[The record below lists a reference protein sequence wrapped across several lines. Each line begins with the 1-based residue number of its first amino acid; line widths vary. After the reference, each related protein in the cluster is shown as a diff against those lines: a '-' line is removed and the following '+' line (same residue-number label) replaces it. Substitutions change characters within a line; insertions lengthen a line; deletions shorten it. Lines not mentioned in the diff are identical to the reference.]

1 MDNAETEKSEEAR
14 ESQATAIVRLAMES
28 RVELWHTPAGD
39 GYITILVDGHR
50 EHHPLNSRGA
60 KDYLARL
67 PYVDTGKAPN
77 PTALQAAIATLSG
90 TCRFDGEEHDVHV
103 RVAHGDDGA
112 IYLDLVDRAWRVI
125 EVTSSGW
132 RIITNPPVKFRRT
145 RGMLPLPAPVQGGSI
160 DELRPFI
167 NVASDADFCLMVSWQ
182 IQALKPT
189 GPYPILVLIAEQGA
203 AKTTVVRVLRRLC
216 DPNKS
221 DARRPPRNTE
231 DLMISAT
238 NAHVVAFDNLSRLSE
253 DLSDSLAVLAT
264 GGGFSVR
271 RLYENGE
278 EHIFNAQRPII
289 LNGISQ
295 VATRGDLL
303 DRAVAMTLPPIP
315 DAKRK
320 DETTFWCEFEEAQP
334 RILGALLDAV
344 ACGLRCLDDVHIE
357 NKPRMADFALWA
369 VAAEAA
375 CPWPEGMFL
384 DAYMRNRQ
392 GAVEATL
399 DGDPVADVVRAI
411 ATTPPWTG
419 TATELLAEL
428 NVRIPDHITKQK
440 GWFTR
445 GRQVSDA
452 PRRLAPALRRVGVD
466 VDFTRQ
472 AHTGRRTIT
481 LQMKKRGSSASPSSP
496 ASPGPVLQAQTG
508 DAQGDD
514 GDDASPCASPENPS
528 VYGVGDAGDEGD
540 AQKHNF
546 PARPPEEDDEWTAA

>member
-1 MDNAETEKSEEAR
+1 MGNAEKEKVEER
-14 ESQATAIVRLAMES
+14 ESQATAIVRLATES

-39 GYITILVDGHR
+39 GYITILVDGHH

-60 KDYLARL
+60 KDYLTWL
-67 PYVDTGKAPN
+67 YYVDSGTAPN
-77 PTALQAAIATLSG
+77 PTAMQAAIATLSG

-112 IYLDLVDRAWRVI
+112 IYLDLVDRAWRAI
-125 EVTSSGW
+125 EVTPAGW
-132 RIITNPPVKFRRT
+132 RIITKPPVRFRHT
-145 RGMLPLPAPVQGGSI
+145 SGMRPLPEPTTGGSI
-160 DELRPFI
+160 AELRRFV
-167 NVASDADFCLMVSWQ
+167 NVASDADFCLMVAWQ

-203 AKTTVVRVLRRLC
+203 AKTTALRVLRRLC
-216 DPNKS
+216 DPNES

-231 DLMISAT
+231 DLMIAAT
-238 NAHVVAFDNLSRLSE
+238 NAHVVAFDNLSRLSA

-271 RLYENGE
+271 RLFKNGE

-303 DRAVAMTLPPIP
+303 DRAVAVTLPPIA
-315 DAKRK
+315 DAARK
-320 DETTFWCEFEEAQP
+320 DETTFWCEFEAAQP

-344 ACGLRCLDDVHIE
+344 SCGLRRLDEVHIE
-357 NKPRMADFALWA
+357 NTPRMADFALWA

-375 CPWPEGMFL
+375 CPWPAGMFL
-384 DAYMRNRQ
+384 DAYRRNRQ

-411 ATTPPWTG
+411 APWTG
-419 TATELLAEL
+419 TATELLAVL
-428 NVRIPDHITKQK
+428 NTRTPDHITKQK

-445 GRQVSDA
+445 ARPVSDA
-452 PRRLAPALRRVGVD
+452 LRRLAPALRKVGVEVNFD
-466 VDFTRQ
+466 HREPHTRRRLIQMEKGGSTTVPAVPSVPTPEKQ
-472 AHTGRRTIT
+472 ASTGDEVGTHTD
-481 LQMKKRGSSASPSSP
+481 SASPDSTNVS
-496 ASPGPVLQAQTG
+496 GGRTEG
-508 DAQGDD
+508 T
-514 GDDASPCASPENPS
+514 
-528 VYGVGDAGDEGD
+528 AGT

-546 PARPPEEDDEWTAA
+546 PVRPAEAEEDDEWTAA